1 MRVSIFEQQENFGSE
16 NLTVNE
22 MADAALEV
30 FSFFVQCYQFD
41 HPLHS
46 QAEDQNKNV
55 DRKDSFLMPAINFA
69 RRLSMKITGSRGENV
84 IMHKKKISQ
93 QHDLLKLDLHRTDVN
108 MGRKRARRTPKPIS
122 AETKPGRRLTHG

>member
-16 NLTVNE
+16 NLTVTE
-22 MADAALEV
+22 VADAALEV
-30 FSFFVQCYQFD
+30 FSFFFQCYWFD

-84 IMHKKKISQ
+84 IMHKKDFTTTESAHIGFASHRCEHGSKTSSQ
-93 QHDLLKLDLHRTDVN
+93 DTKAHR
-108 MGRKRARRTPKPIS
+108 R
-122 AETKPGRRLTHG
+122 